1 MKTSATFPHDS
12 SKIPRHLPRT
22 RFPDEWSYVVTLLP
36 IRIHWWLGRPVGR
49 TTSTTG
55 GGAGDHAAAAA
66 RDRPTA
72 VVGDAGIV
80 GGRAGPGGRSLLSTR
95 TSAQVLATPCSLRAS
110 HRYSASSS
118 TVTESMIRRQTPS
131 MYSSRMW
138 ALDASVLPSCAN
150 EQPNDHVTGHPHH
163 RCKKKRS
170 RNYTV
175 ATIPSIIMPP
185 PTCDKAENCISGH
198 IWPQSWLWPLTF
210 RHQKTIPGQVKH
222 SDAFSLAPKS
232 VSGKSLVKF
241 RQQIPKMF
249 CQQCLFGM
257 HERTNTSH
265 EQPGNIM
272 LPATMLAKA

>member
-163 RCKKKRS
+163 RCKKNVPETTRS
-170 RNYTV
+170 LRYRRLLCLRQH
-175 ATIPSIIMPP
+175 ATKPKTAFRGIFDPNRDFDP
-185 PTCDKAENCISGH
+185 
-198 IWPQSWLWPLTF
+198 WPLDT
-210 RHQKTIPGQVKH
+210 KK
-222 SDAFSLAPKS
+222 LY
-232 VSGKSLVKF
+232 
-241 RQQIPKMF
+241 
-249 CQQCLFGM
+249 
-257 HERTNTSH
+257 
-265 EQPGNIM
+265 
-272 LPATMLAKA
+272 LAK